1 MVRHL
6 VAILVALIELLDAE
20 AVRLKLGLR
29 KLLTFGALA
38 AVAAV
43 VGPAILVF
51 ASGFVL
57 WALFLALES
66 TMSLA
71 AAALV
76 TALIV
81 GFVFGG
87 AAWLVSRRLKRT

>member
-1 MVRHL
+1 MVKHL
-6 VAILVALIELLDAE
+6 VAILVALVELLDAE

-43 VGPAILVF
+43 LGPAVLVF

-57 WALFLALES
+57 WALFLALAS
-66 TMSLA
+66 TMTLA
-71 AAALV
+71 GAALA

-87 AAWLVSRRLKRT
+87 AVWLVSRRLKRT

>member
-1 MVRHL
+1 MVQHL
-6 VAILVALIELLDAE
+6 VAILVALVELLDAE

-43 VGPAILVF
+43 LGPAVLVF

-57 WALFLALES
+57 WALFLALQAS
-66 TMSLA
+66 MTLA
-71 AAALV
+71 GAALV

-81 GFVFGG
+81 WFVLGG
-87 AAWLVSRRLKRT
+87 VAWLVSRRLKRT